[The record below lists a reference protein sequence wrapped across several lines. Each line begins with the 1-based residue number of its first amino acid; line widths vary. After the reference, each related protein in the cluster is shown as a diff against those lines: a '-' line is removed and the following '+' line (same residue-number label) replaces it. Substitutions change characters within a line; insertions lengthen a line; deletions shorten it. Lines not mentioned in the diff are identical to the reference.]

1 MTEVDPSEVCC
12 NFPETSYTGRRITK
26 KKDNKYRR
34 ISGEHSGIRLL
45 RNTPKPLGIYM
56 KTIPMNTFV
65 GNNDFTG
72 MD

>member
-1 MTEVDPSEVCC
+1 M
-12 NFPETSYTGRRITK
+12 K